1 LLDCASGTIT
11 LTGLLQD
18 YLVRPSP
25 DGRIWAA
32 RIIEKLLE
40 EAAGG
45 DLKTMQEI
53 WLRTEGKPGTGASS
67 ARVPVSDEVARKIF
81 AALNEDDDDP
91 PDD

>member
-1 LLDCASGTIT
+1 MLR
-11 LTGLLQD
+11 D

-25 DGRIWAA
+25 DGRIWGA

-45 DLKTMQEI
+45 DLKTVQEI
-53 WLRTEGKPGTGASS
+53 LLRTEGKPGTSVSS

-81 AALNEDDDDP
+81 AALDDDDDDL